1 VQERELPPPLPGLA
15 RWLAE
20 AERLAAEMES
30 RLRDPRG
37 GYYLTAPRP
46 HLLFQPKT
54 VADRAIPS
62 GNGIALLN
70 LLALSERTGKPEYR
84 QRAEQAARAFA
95 GDLAQYPENVQTL
108 ALGVLR
114 LRGTAGPSR

>member
-1 VQERELPPPLPGLA
+1 
-15 RWLAE
+15 
-20 AERLAAEMES
+20 MES

-37 GYYLTAPRP
+37 GYWLTAPRP

-62 GNGIALLN
+62 GNGMAMLD
-70 LLALSERTGKPEYR
+70 LLALAERADKSEYR

-95 GDLAQYPENVQTL
+95 GDLGAIPGERADLAQ
-108 ALGVLR
+108 AVLK
-114 LRGTAGPSR
+114 LHEAPGG